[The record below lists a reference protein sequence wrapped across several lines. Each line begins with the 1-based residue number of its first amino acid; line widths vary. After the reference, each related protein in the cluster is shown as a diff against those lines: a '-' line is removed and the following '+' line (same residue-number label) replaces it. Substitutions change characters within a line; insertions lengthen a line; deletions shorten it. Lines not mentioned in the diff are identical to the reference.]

1 LKFKKKT
8 KTLTNPFS
16 LPIIVLTTYLQDIN
30 LFTEK
35 KKANQ
40 CETQDELSWDSSTH
54 QGVPMD
60 DGALVGVGL
69 LIHTCLSFHQKLRKF
84 SSSFFQHLFLRET
97 EKLGFVVGLALVG

>member
-1 LKFKKKT
+1 
-8 KTLTNPFS
+8 
-16 LPIIVLTTYLQDIN
+16 
-30 LFTEK
+30 
-35 KKANQ
+35 
-40 CETQDELSWDSSTH
+40 
-54 QGVPMD
+54 MD